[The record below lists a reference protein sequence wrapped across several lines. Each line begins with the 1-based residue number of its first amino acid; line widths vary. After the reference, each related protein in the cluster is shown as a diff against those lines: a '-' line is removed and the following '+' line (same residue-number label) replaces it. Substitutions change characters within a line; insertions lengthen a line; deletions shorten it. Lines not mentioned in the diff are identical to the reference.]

1 MIYLTRKNDLHA
13 VLADWTSSAGVALA
27 WSLRGNHVEDDV
39 AQRRGLK
46 AGSILAVGSGSD
58 GLD

>member
-1 MIYLTRKNDLHA
+1 MTAY
-13 VLADWTSSAGVALA
+13 VELA
-27 WSLRGNHVEDDV
+27 WSSRGNHVEDDV